1 MSLPTKNIYAFENR
15 ERHFTDL
22 CGLFVINVAG
32 FLNTGYKGVLFY
44 FKRSLS
50 RVPGSARL
58 VRMRPGWKEQTA
70 QKTITDKKWKTKY
83 SKRIGGSIWL
93 GSISVFLRQT

>member
-1 MSLPTKNIYAFENR
+1 MGMIIPKKVPLFYQMSLPTKNMHAAYENR

-22 CGLFVINVAG
+22 CGLFVINKAG

-58 VRMRPGWKEQTA
+58 V
-70 QKTITDKKWKTKY
+70 
-83 SKRIGGSIWL
+83 
-93 GSISVFLRQT
+93 

>member
-1 MSLPTKNIYAFENR
+1 MPFFYQMSLATKNIYAVENR

-22 CGLFVINVAG
+22 CGLFVINIAG

-58 VRMRPGWKEQTA
+58 V
-70 QKTITDKKWKTKY
+70 
-83 SKRIGGSIWL
+83 
-93 GSISVFLRQT
+93 